1 MLRDNSS
8 VAWQRGRGQLG
19 LQTRRGSR
27 GEFGGSTFGLS
38 LALVVLCSDT
48 LCERRFRIAPL
59 APHIAVSLRL
69 TDRAY
74 YNPLIYYH
82 RSPVSQRLTARC
94 CAEGAKR
101 NHLSLGQINC
111 IARRRSPNPHSMYT
125 PKGRGRSKQ
134 TRIM

>member
-38 LALVVLCSDT
+38 LAVVVLCSDT

-101 NHLSLGQINC
+101 LYDRASFRNVTFKAADVGNY
-111 IARRRSPNPHSMYT
+111 RRRW
-125 PKGRGRSKQ
+125 GGL
-134 TRIM
+134 